1 MVTDAMS
8 ANEIAALKESALAS
22 SEVSV
27 ITEPPK
33 KRGGRTK
40 KESADKA

>member
-8 ANEIAALKESALAS
+8 AKEIAEMLAKKSALAS
-22 SEVSV
+22 NDEPV
-27 ITEPPK
+27 IVEPK

-40 KESADKA
+40 KNAE

>member
-8 ANEIAALKESALAS
+8 ASEIAALKESKLAS
-22 SEVSV
+22 SKVSV
-27 ITEPPK
+27 ISETPK